1 MLTEEVDTVPI
12 KENKGSFFFSS
23 KQKEEIAWAAK
34 VMRSLGV
41 AINQERKTRVYRVS
55 IAQTELSRRFLA
67 EGPPNMEHTYIARH
81 AGKEPIRTIME
92 KGPVSYALYAPLD
105 VQ

>member
-1 MLTEEVDTVPI
+1 
-12 KENKGSFFFSS
+12 
-23 KQKEEIAWAAK
+23 
-34 VMRSLGV
+34 MRSLGV

-67 EGPPNMEHTYIARH
+67 EGPPNMGHTYIVRH

-92 KGPVSYALYAPLD
+92 KGPVSQLSMLRWTHSD
-105 VQ
+105 KELFCDEERSVWLL